1 MQRLTDLIISFL
13 ATVVAFLLSLPF
25 WRDNEYFAESDLYW
39 RVYFVVGFIL
49 GIYVFYVFIGSLRM
63 MFIHARDEAL
73 TQQSHEDQGDE

>member
-73 TQQSHEDQGDE
+73 AQQSHEDQGDE